1 MNRMLLLLACCLMA
15 GHLFGQDTTLPSRG
29 ARNPEAPSAAV
40 AGPLLNTEQLE
51 RQKWYYS
58 LQEAMREPEKVY
70 KLSLR
75 GEDLSFFPLEVTR
88 FPNLQVLNLSA
99 NKIRVI
105 PPAISELNNLQVLI
119 LANNKIKYLPDAMG
133 EMENLEQLY
142 LAGNKLV
149 MVPAWEGGLS
159 KLRRLDLTYNR
170 LTQYEIDLIQQRLP
184 RCQVSH

>member
-1 MNRMLLLLACCLMA
+1 MLLFLACCLWA
-15 GHLFGQDTTLPSRG
+15 GPIFSQDTTLTNRG
-29 ARNPEAPSAAV
+29 TRNPEAPSSLP
-40 AGPLLNTEQLE
+40 AGPLLNSEQLE
-51 RQKWYYS
+51 RQKWHYS

-75 GEDLSFFPLEVTR
+75 AQDLTFFPLEVTR

-99 NKIRVI
+99 NKIKVI
-105 PPAISELNNLQVLI
+105 PPAISELKNLQVLI

-133 EMENLEQLY
+133 QMENLEQLY
-142 LAGNKLV
+142 LAGNRLV

-159 KLRRLDLTYNR
+159 KLRRLDLAFNR
-170 LTQYEIDLIQQRLP
+170 LTQYEIDLIQRRLP